1 MFWGPSRAVRFAL
14 LEALCA
20 SAGLQG
26 AAGAS
31 TGGTHCTACFGKGIS
46 CSKLE
51 LKLQDPLSRSVL
63 LDTGTHLQL
72 AVPVAGVTP
81 VAQGALGSKGHT
93 RVGDQVEICLFLL
106 GRLFF
111 LRCLVET
118 VLCFQLECMQC
129 PLDDSQMENVIT
141 CSASKC
147 PHLFAIKH
155 LKKHL

>member
-1 MFWGPSRAVRFAL
+1 MCLCWVTGSSRCQHRWNSL
-14 LEALCA
+14 LCLLWEGNFLFKTGAEA
-20 SAGLQG
+20 SGSIIQ
-26 AAGAS
+26 
-31 TGGTHCTACFGKGIS
+31 II
-46 CSKLE
+46 
-51 LKLQDPLSRSVL
+51 L
-63 LDTGTHLQL
+63 LDTGTRVQL

-106 GRLFF
+106 GRVFF